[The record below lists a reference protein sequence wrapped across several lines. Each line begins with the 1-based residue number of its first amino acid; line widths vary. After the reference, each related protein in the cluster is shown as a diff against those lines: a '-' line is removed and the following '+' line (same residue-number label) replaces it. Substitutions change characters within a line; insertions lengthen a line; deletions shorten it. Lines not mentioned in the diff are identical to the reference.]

1 MAGKRNDPAYGQIL
15 AYVPRT
21 LIVKFKTYCA
31 ANELEQSAVIE
42 ELLARWVQEQEQQTK
57 A

>member
-15 AYVPRT
+15 AYVPRR

-42 ELLARWVQEQEQQTK
+42 ELLTMWVNEQEQQEK
-57 A
+57 S